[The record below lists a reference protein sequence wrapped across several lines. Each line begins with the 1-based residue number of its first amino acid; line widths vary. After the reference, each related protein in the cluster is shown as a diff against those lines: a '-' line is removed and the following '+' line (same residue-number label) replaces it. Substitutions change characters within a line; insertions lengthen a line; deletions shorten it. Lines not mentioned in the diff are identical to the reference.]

1 MIDGRARGNSS
12 LTVSS
17 LRRTVADYIF
27 TTPSI
32 EEGPSG
38 KHRLFYFYKR
48 SLGISVVK
56 QNGSY
61 RINRYPLD
69 PSVEVYEEFYIGGH
83 KHIVD
88 DATKAALI
96 AANIG
101 ITNTNFA
108 AA

>member
-27 TTPSI
+27 TTPNVQ
-32 EEGPSG
+32 EGPSG
-38 KHRLFYFYKR
+38 NHRLFYFYKR
-48 SLGISVVK
+48 NVGTTVVK
-56 QNGSY
+56 QNGTY

-69 PSVEVYEEFYIGGH
+69 PSVETYEEFYIGGH

-101 ITNTNFA
+101 ITNTNFVA
-108 AA
+108 A

>member
-27 TTPSI
+27 TTPNVQ
-32 EEGPSG
+32 EGPSG
-38 KHRLFYFYKR
+38 NHRLFYFYKR
-48 SLGISVVK
+48 NVGTTVVK

-83 KHIVD
+83 KHTVNDSI
-88 DATKAALI
+88 KSGLI

-101 ITNTNFA
+101 VTEANFVA
-108 AA
+108 I